1 MSVSVEKVAEKVE
14 FYSSKR
20 ILDLVGSISSLIF
33 FTPIYIIISLIILI
47 TDGRPILFRQARV
60 GEGGKTFYIYKFRS
74 MQRNAEKILQEN
86 SDLYEEY
93 VKNDYKFPEGKDPRI
108 TKFGNILRK
117 TSLDELPQF
126 WNVLMGDMS
135 LVGPRPIVI
144 DELNEYS
151 SNKIEFLKMK
161 PGITGIW
168 QVSGR
173 SNIQYPERSDLEL
186 SYLQYQGLWFDI
198 KILLKTIFCVFNKIG
213 AH

>member
-1 MSVSVEKVAEKVE
+1 
-14 FYSSKR
+14 
-20 ILDLVGSISSLIF
+20 
-33 FTPIYIIISLIILI
+33 
-47 TDGRPILFRQARV
+47 
-60 GEGGKTFYIYKFRS
+60 